1 MEPKGAI
8 GFSLYSTAC
17 RDVGGVDDMSV
28 RDRYS
33 FPQRQ
38 TEIPTGLFSEVV
50 GIVILCVFVVDL
62 DLIVEQDDL
71 VHEGVDER
79 LRFRLLKPLLQ
90 QPRLIPQP
98 PTLRGSH
105 SVALLEDPIKGG
117 IVTESAGCGR
127 IFCAGSGQKQ
137 ITGSI
142 QSDVQDVVPQGN
154 AHAGLKEGVCVNG
167 AVMEYLIYKGKIPDL
182 GVVP

>member
-1 MEPKGAI
+1 MSK
-8 GFSLYSTAC
+8 LYSA
-17 RDVGGVDDMSV
+17 MSV
-28 RDRYS
+28 
-33 FPQRQ
+33 FFFL
-38 TEIPTGLFSEVV
+38 EK
-50 GIVILCVFVVDL
+50 
-62 DLIVEQDDL
+62 
-71 VHEGVDER
+71 H
-79 LRFRLLKPLLQ
+79 LLHQL
-90 QPRLIPQP
+90 RLIPQP

-167 AVMEYLIYKGKIPDL
+167 AVMEYLIYKGEIPDL